1 MKRTNVKN
9 YVAFAL
15 CIMNNYSIEQAFEVI
30 ANKPEIVETFKNIS
44 I

>member
-15 CIMNNYSIEQAFEVI
+15 CILNNYNVEQAFEVI
-30 ANKPEIVETFKNIS
+30 ANKPEIVETLKNIR